1 MSTSPEVAPNTSI
14 VAAANRQFMSG
25 GGDMGE
31 LMRAKDWA
39 STPLGEPQTW
49 PQSLRTM
56 VRLILSTN
64 HPIGVF
70 WGNEHI
76 FLYND
81 AYSASLGPEKHP
93 SLLGARGQA
102 GWAEIWSVIEPQITL
117 VMTAQGATWHEDH
130 LVPITRN
137 GVWEDVYWT
146 YSYSPIDEASAPN
159 GIGGVLVICN
169 ETTSRVLAEKRA
181 AFKLQLETA
190 LRDLTEPAT
199 VVTVGSTLL
208 GNLLK
213 ASSVGYSEIDASGE
227 YAEPFRDWVR
237 EGGSGLSGK
246 QRLADYGPGI
256 IAELRAGRTI
266 HVGSVDSHSLTA
278 KRDLQSA
285 YIAINTN
292 SFISVPL
299 LRQGQLAGML
309 YVLSERSRNWTVNE
323 VAMVEDVAK
332 RIWASF
338 ERARTLNA
346 LRESDARFQAIAN
359 SISEMVWSTNADG
372 QQDYSNDRW
381 YDFTGLAL
389 GSIANVVWHDILHPE
404 DQPIAKNAWQASLA
418 SGEAFQA
425 EYRLKHHSGV
435 YRWML
440 CRAQA
445 VRDDAG
451 RITRWYGT
459 CTDIQEIFDAREILA
474 RSREDLE
481 KLIVERTAA
490 LMASEAQLR
499 QSQKMEAIGQLTG
512 GIAHDFNNMLAVVLG
527 SLALLKR
534 SLAKDENGNRIA
546 SDDGRVH
553 RHLEAAVDGAKRAG
567 VLTKRLLAFAR
578 QQPLTPEL
586 IDANRLIEGMDDIFS
601 PMLGGEFI
609 IKKMLAPE
617 LWPIHIDPNQ
627 LENVILNLAVNARDA
642 MPNGGVLTI
651 KTHNVILDTGFTAGY
666 PSVAKGEYVVIS
678 VADEGIGMPPE
689 VIAKSF
695 EPFFTTKEVGKGTGL
710 GLSQAY
716 GFVKQSGGE
725 VTIDSEVGSG
735 TTVSLYLPRA
745 LQDQAIA
752 STISS
757 PVVEAIKS
765 SEVPL
770 GTRQQVVLVVEDDPA
785 VRQFAVEAV
794 DVLGYT
800 AFEASS
806 ATNAQ
811 QVLQLHPEIDILLT
825 DIVMPEITGRS
836 LAKLALFHNPKLK
849 VIFMTGY
856 AKTRLLENDVH
867 DIATTILWKPFTI
880 EELGLKLHQALNVS
894 GASAH
899 NP

>member
-1 MSTSPEVAPNTSI
+1 MSTSPEVAPITSI
-14 VAAANRQFMSG
+14 VAAASRQFMSG

-49 PQSLRTM
+49 PQSLRTI
-56 VRLILSTN
+56 VRLMLTTN

-93 SLLGARGQA
+93 SLLGARGQT

-137 GVWEDVYWT
+137 GVREDVYWT

-199 VVTVGSTLL
+199 AVTVGSTLL

-213 ASSVGYSEIDASGE
+213 ASTVGYSEIDASGE
-227 YAEPFRDWVR
+227 YAEPFRDWVQ

-246 QRLADYGPGI
+246 KRLADYGPGI

-266 HVGSVDSHSLTA
+266 QVNAVDSNSLTA

-285 YIAINTN
+285 YVAINTN

-299 LRQGQLAGML
+299 LRQGQLAGMM

-338 ERARTLNA
+338 ERARTLSA

-381 YDFTGLAL
+381 HDFTGLPL
-389 GSIANVVWHDILHPE
+389 GSIASVVWHDMLHPE
-404 DQPIAKNAWQASLA
+404 DQSIAKKAWQASLA
-418 SGEAFQA
+418 NGQLFQA
-425 EYRLKHHSGV
+425 EYRLKHCSGV

-451 RITRWYGT
+451 NITRWYGS

-490 LMASEAQLR
+490 LMASEEQLR

-534 SLAKDENGNRIA
+534 SLAKDENGNRIGI
-546 SDDGRVH
+546 DDSRAD
-553 RHLEAAVDGAKRAG
+553 RHLDAAVDGAKRAG

-586 IDANRLIEGMDDIFS
+586 IEANHLIEGMDDILG
-601 PMLGGEFI
+601 PMLGGEFN
-609 IKKMLAPE
+609 IKKILAPE

-651 KTHNVILDTGFTAGY
+651 KTHNVILDAGSTASY
-666 PSVAKGEYVVIS
+666 PSVAKGEYVVVS
-678 VADEGIGMPPE
+678 VADEGVGMPPE

-725 VTIDSEVGSG
+725 VTIDSEVGRG

-745 LQDQAIA
+745 LQGQPIV

-757 PVVEAIKS
+757 PTIEAIKS

-785 VRQFAVEAV
+785 VRQFVIEAV
-794 DVLGYT
+794 YVLGYT
-800 AFEASS
+800 VFEASS
-806 ATNAQ
+806 ATSAQ
-811 QVLQLHPEIDILLT
+811 QVLQLHPEINILLS
-825 DIVMPEITGRS
+825 DIVMPEINGRS
-836 LAKLALFHNPKLK
+836 LAKLALFHNPTLK
-849 VIFMTGY
+849 IIFMTGY
-856 AKTRLLENDVH
+856 AKTRLLEHDIR

-880 EELGLKLHQALNVS
+880 EELGVKLHNALNAS
-894 GASAH
+894 DASAQ